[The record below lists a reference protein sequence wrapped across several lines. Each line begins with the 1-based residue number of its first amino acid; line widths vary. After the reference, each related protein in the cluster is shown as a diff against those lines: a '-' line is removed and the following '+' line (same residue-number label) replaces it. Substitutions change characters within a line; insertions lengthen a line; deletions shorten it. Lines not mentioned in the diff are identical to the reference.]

1 MKDLLRKSKVSLLSF
16 VALGCFAVT
25 RFPEIQN
32 ALALV
37 VTPQGTTT
45 PETKA
50 IQSIGNAPGTNANST
65 PRSLSLNLSLVSPD
79 DLKVKT
85 GMSVQKGQ
93 IISDRAEERRTLSNQ
108 HQTLQLSLKQI
119 ESRDVL
125 SPKTPLSVPAVKDL
139 PPISYAAESSAI
151 SSGELRIRQAERAFQ
166 LAQTA
171 TNSEPLSESASVS
184 KSAVAVQNQQRLV
197 DNQLRKIDA
206 VALLKDLPP
215 EVADHEQEKLK
226 QLQSELEQTKA
237 EYKQSQANLGAK
249 KLTQTEK
256 LQSLAEALEKAR
268 AEHQLAIAHL
278 QSAKDRRAY
287 QEYEASITEAR
298 RAEERNQTQ
307 QSYSRQLLEMEQH
320 QRDRDFQIAQLKT
333 KIAEVDEKL
342 SQITAVTSPYNGKVR
357 KIVWKGQSDRKLNVE
372 LTLDV
377 VDTKSDGISQDTTP
391 QNTTPQSPT
400 TNTTDNQQS

>member
-1 MKDLLRKSKVSLLSF
+1 MKDLLKYTQANLVG
-16 VALGCFAVT
+16 VVILGCLVIT

-32 ALALV
+32 ALATV
-37 VTPQGTTT
+37 ITHSNTT
-45 PETKA
+45 PPATNDIKV
-50 IQSIGNAPGTNANST
+50 IRNTSGTNAIGT
-65 PRSLSLNLSLVSPD
+65 PRSLSLNLSLVSPE

-85 GMSVQKGQ
+85 GMQVQRGQ
-93 IISDRAEERRTLSNQ
+93 IISDRAEERRTLNNQ
-108 HQTLQLSLKQI
+108 RQTLQLSLKQI

-125 SPKTPLSVPAVKDL
+125 SPKTPLLVPAVKDL
-139 PPISYAAESSAI
+139 PPISYAAEEGAI
-151 SSGELRIRQAERAFQ
+151 SNALLRIKQAERAFQ
-166 LAQTA
+166 LAQTSV
-171 TNSEPLSESASVS
+171 NSEPLAESASVS
-184 KSAVAVQNQQRLV
+184 KAAVAVQNQQRLV

-206 VALLKDLPP
+206 IALLKDLPP
-215 EVADHEQEKLK
+215 EVTPHEQEKLK
-226 QLQSELEQTKA
+226 QIQAELEQTKA
-237 EYKQSQANLGAK
+237 EYKQSQAILSAK

-268 AEHQLAIAHL
+268 GEHELAIAHL
-278 QSAKDRRAY
+278 KSAKDRRAY

-298 RAEERNQTQ
+298 RLEERNQTQ

-377 VDTKSDGISQDTTP
+377 NDTKSDGISQDTT
-391 QNTTPQSPT
+391 QNTI
-400 TNTTDNQQS
+400 TNNATDN